1 MVDNCRMWNSE
12 VRGQMSEVGCR
23 MSEVRGQR
31 SDVRSRMSD
40 VRCMD
45 EAHMELS
52 SLVPRPTSFQ
62 RGRMSDDRGQ
72 RSDDR
77 SRMSVPIAIGIGL
90 IDSLDVLWTEGC
102 VYDCGTQIMD
112 FINQKSE
119 IENPKLNRPSSPIQR
134 AKPSAMKNVK

>member
-1 MVDNCRMWNSE
+1 M
-12 VRGQMSEVGCR
+12 
-23 MSEVRGQR
+23 
-31 SDVRSRMSD
+31 
-40 VRCMD
+40 
-45 EAHMELS
+45 
-52 SLVPRPTSFQ
+52 
-62 RGRMSDDRGQ
+62 
-72 RSDDR
+72 SDDR

-119 IENPKLNRPSSPIQR
+119 IENPKLNRPTSLIQR